1 METKFQLRKHLVVFP
16 SEGINIKGP
25 TSKVDADGSLDLK
38 NRKLDIRVRFLP
50 LGLPLAGILEMRL
63 GGTLDEPKWNPE
75 VNPTKLIDQKKLQ
88 ENVEALDP
96 SKLLKPGALGVEP
109 KNQK

>member
-1 METKFQLRKHLVVFP
+1 M
-16 SEGINIKGP
+16 
-25 TSKVDADGSLDLK
+25 
-38 NRKLDIRVRFLP
+38 RVRFLP

-75 VNPTKLIDQKKLQ
+75 VNPTKLIDPKKLQ

-96 SKLLKPGALGVEP
+96 SKLLKPGGLGVEP